1 LNANKLTTQLAHQAE
16 AIGALVQGVPDEQAR
31 WKPGPDHWS
40 ILEVIHHLYDEEI
53 EDFRAHLDHILY
65 HADQPWPRIDPG
77 GWVTQ
82 RRYNQQDPAAV
93 LARFLAARQDSLA
106 WLASLDEPDWN
117 AAIAMPW
124 GSLTAGDML
133 ASWAAH
139 DLLHLRQLVELHYA
153 WTRQDV
159 APHGVE
165 YAGDW

>member
-1 LNANKLTTQLAHQAE
+1 MNLPNIITQLAHQAE
-16 AIGALVQGVPDEQAR
+16 AIRALVEGVPDEQAR
-31 WKPGPDHWS
+31 WKPSPDDWS

-53 EDFRAHLDHILY
+53 ENFRRHLDHILFY
-65 HADQPWPRIDPG
+65 ADQPWPRIDPG

-82 RRYNQQDPAAV
+82 RRYNEQDPAAV
-93 LARFLAARQDSLA
+93 LARFLAARQESLA
-106 WLASLDEPDWN
+106 WLAGLHAPNWH

-153 WTRQDV
+153 WTQR
-159 APHGVE
+159 AAPPHGVE
-165 YAGDW
+165 YAGEW

>member
-1 LNANKLTTQLAHQAE
+1 VNLPSIITQLTRQAE
-16 AIGALVQGVPDEQAR
+16 AIRTLVHGVPDEQAR
-31 WKPGPDHWS
+31 WKPSPDDWS

-53 EDFRAHLDHILY
+53 EDFRAHLVHILY

-77 GWVTQ
+77 GWVTE
-82 RRYNQQDPAAV
+82 RRYNEQDPATV
-93 LARFLAARQDSLA
+93 LARFLATRQESLA
-106 WLASLDEPDWN
+106 WLSSLDAPNWH

-153 WTRQDV
+153 WTQRSV
-159 APHGVE
+159 APHSVE
-165 YAGDW
+165 YAGEW